1 MSSNCDSTADRP
13 CEGERP
19 VAGNEAA
26 PPRAKKWTYK
36 KGVRHFKVI
45 DMLRAEDRAPYLA
58 RVREPSS
65 TVASCLAWL
74 VERGYAVARDSVYRH
89 RKYLLKDAAEIRRAA
104 EFAHEFVQ
112 LARAGGEDGGG
123 GGPRLAGAF
132 AEATQTAF
140 EQFFMQGV
148 LEMKKQGKELEPRQW
163 GELSRAVASAVSAR
177 RQVESMR
184 AEFDERARKAAEA
197 VEKAAGTGRWRRLD
211 GAALSDKVRRILGMP
226 LPGEPI
232 PGLPAPASAG
242 GGAPGDR

>member
-1 MSSNCDSTADRP
+1 MSPDCDSSRDGPRDDEKPGST
-13 CEGERP
+13 GEP
-19 VAGNEAA
+19 AA
-26 PPRAKKWTYK
+26 PRAKKWTYK
-36 KGVRHFKVI
+36 KGVRHFKVH
-45 DMLRAEDRAPYLA
+45 DMLRPEDRAAYLEY
-58 RVREPSS
+58 VRQPSS
-65 TVASCLAWL
+65 TVDSSLAWL
-74 VERGYAVARDSVYRH
+74 AARGYGVGRNSVYRH
-89 RKYLLKDAAEIRRAA
+89 RKHMLKDAADIRRAA

-123 GGPRLAGAF
+123 APGLAGAF

-163 GELSRAVASAVSAR
+163 GELSRAVASAVGAR
-177 RQVESMR
+177 RQVELMR
-184 AEFDERARKAAEA
+184 GEFEARARKAAEA
-197 VEKAAGTGRWRRLD
+197 VEQAAGTGRWKRLD
-211 GAALSDKVRRILGMP
+211 GSALSDKVRRILGVP